1 MPTFFQTL
9 QVFNKPQP
17 DKYDMFIDHR
27 LTAVLWLW
35 LILFLF
41 TPKVCIVLFNQRF
54 FLTVLLL
61 LFLRITDIRPL
72 TAIIIRNK
80 TADNPHAYIHMP
92 YISSSFVIDTSTV
105 SDIVRMKGRI
115 NRLQRE
121 QNNVSEARFS
131 TVALLSIRL
140 VCCDDQLMLIAHAG
154 ARVFQPIR
162 SEYSCFFKP
171 AEHAICKTCISDLP
185 CLCLPASLSLS
196 LSTSLSLYLCF
207 SAYLSQPA
215 CLSVSLPICFYLC
228 LCLPVSFCL
237 SASLC
242 LSISVCPSL
251 SWFLPLS
258 ISVCLSVCLPAPS
271 LCVVFLY
278 AWKPLW
284 MPILFI

>member
-1 MPTFFQTL
+1 
-9 QVFNKPQP
+9 
-17 DKYDMFIDHR
+17 
-27 LTAVLWLW
+27 
-35 LILFLF
+35 
-41 TPKVCIVLFNQRF
+41 
-54 FLTVLLL
+54 
-61 LFLRITDIRPL
+61 
-72 TAIIIRNK
+72 
-80 TADNPHAYIHMP
+80 MP

-196 LSTSLSLYLCF
+196 LSNSLSLSVFL
-207 SAYLSQPA
+207 
-215 CLSVSLPICFYLC
+215 CLSVSACLSLCLSAYLFLSLSMSAC
-228 LCLPVSFCL
+228 LFLSLRLSLSLHLCLPVSL
-237 SASLC
+237 LVSASLY
-242 LSISVCPSL
+242 L
-251 SWFLPLS
+251 
-258 ISVCLSVCLPAPS
+258 CLSVCLSSRPISVCGVSVCLETS
-271 LCVVFLY
+271 LNAYTFYITLKGLVSVVVFS
-278 AWKPLW
+278 
-284 MPILFI
+284 

>member
-1 MPTFFQTL
+1 M
-9 QVFNKPQP
+9 
-17 DKYDMFIDHR
+17 
-27 LTAVLWLW
+27 
-35 LILFLF
+35 F

-140 VCCDDQLMLIAHAG
+140 ACCDDQLMLIAHAG

-196 LSTSLSLYLCF
+196 LSTSLSLC
-207 SAYLSQPA
+207 
-215 CLSVSLPICFYLC
+215 VSLPICLS
-228 LCLPVSFCL
+228 LPVSL
-237 SASLC
+237 SLC
-242 LSISVCPSL
+242 LSVSISVYVCLSLSVSPPLSVSPSL
-251 SWFLPLS
+251 SARLS
-258 ISVCLSVCLPAPS
+258 PGFCLSLSLSVCLSVFPPH
-271 LCVVFLY
+271 LCVWCFCMLGNLSECLYFLY
-278 AWKPLW
+278 NFKRAC
-284 MPILFI
+284 